1 MAVNNLP
8 DSIEEILK
16 YLFVPKT
23 DYPEELI
30 KIIDDHF
37 GFIHQI
43 VEIGNVIFNEENF
56 DVDMPE
62 YTIKID
68 SDLFCHFEADI
79 IDFSIIPYD
88 YIYWFKKLVSGIT
101 CYFFILKV
109 RKRLPAI
116 INGEATT

>member
-1 MAVNNLP
+1 MP
-8 DSIEEILK
+8 MEIMN
-16 YLFVPKT
+16 
-23 DYPEELI
+23 
-30 KIIDDHF
+30 IINEHF
-37 GFIHQI
+37 GFINQI
-43 VEIGNVIFNEENF
+43 VEIGDAIFKKDNF

-62 YTIKID
+62 YTIVID
-68 SDLFCHFEADI
+68 SDLFGHFEADI

-88 YIYWFKKLVSGIT
+88 YIDWFKKLVSGIT